1 MFLFLVFL
9 APRFYQYLPGR
20 SWIYV
25 DLCWC
30 ARHFCHEFLSLAI
43 GQTGGCHTSSLP
55 KSTTEPKPGRV
66 ELRKLECTLFFGGGP
81 FWVSKKNSSSRSQQN
96 VLHHIFWWLKS
107 HFCLADSMPP
117 PSQFVR
123 IHQFQRG
130 LLAKMKK
137 HGGFSGYPM
146 VDPYR

>member
-9 APRFYQYLPGR
+9 APRFYQYLPGM

-43 GQTGGCHTSSLP
+43 GQTGGCHTHP
-55 KSTTEPKPGRV
+55 HGTQTWPFRTQKTRV
-66 ELRKLECTLFFGGGP
+66 YII
-81 FWVSKKNSSSRSQQN
+81 FWRGFILGFKKNSSSRSQQN

-117 PSQFVR
+117 TVNLFGPANFN
-123 IHQFQRG
+123 
-130 LLAKMKK
+130 
-137 HGGFSGYPM
+137 
-146 VDPYR
+146 VDC